1 MMLAAVLTASPA
13 PSSSIDGQL
22 ADLLASSGAV
32 LFYLAV
38 WGLVFV
44 GTALFVGLIIPFL
57 TGDSLLFAAG
67 IIAGTASAHIS
78 IWILAAGVGVAAFAG
93 DQVGFWMGRRFG
105 KPVLTRRGGPWVRKA
120 VARTERFYELF
131 GWWSVVI
138 GRYIPWGRVFISP
151 IAGISKMS
159 YPRFATAN
167 IVGAFTWAVAITVI
181 GYFAASNPQVR
192 VASYIIA
199 GAVIAISVVAG
210 IRAWRLDRRARLAA
224 PDAPGASGETLTD
237 AA

>member
-1 MMLAAVLTASPA
+1 MGSLPA
-13 PSSSIDGQL
+13 SSIDGQL
-22 ADLLASSGAV
+22 ADLLAGSGAL

-44 GTALFVGLIIPFL
+44 GTALFVGLILPFI

-67 IIAGTASAHIS
+67 IIAGTVSNHIS
-78 IWILAAGVGVAAFAG
+78 IWVLAIGVGVAAFAG
-93 DQVGFWMGRRFG
+93 DQVGFWTGRRFG
-105 KPVLTRRGGPWVRKA
+105 KPVLTKRGGAWVQKA

-138 GRYIPWGRVFISP
+138 GRYIPWGRVFIAP

-159 YPRFATAN
+159 YLRFATAN
-167 IVGAFTWAVAITVI
+167 IVGALTWGVAITVI

-192 VASYIIA
+192 VAAYIIA
-199 GAVIAISVVAG
+199 GVVIAISLVAG
-210 IRAWRLDRRARLAA
+210 IRAWWIDRQARA
-224 PDAPGASGETLTD
+224 
-237 AA
+237 

>member
-1 MMLAAVLTASPA
+1 MLASLLPALSSSPVPA
-13 PSSSIDGQL
+13 SSIDGQL
-22 ADLLASSGAV
+22 ADFLASSGAV

-67 IIAGTASAHIS
+67 IIAGTASDHIS
-78 IWILAAGVGVAAFAG
+78 IWILAIGVGVAAFAG
-93 DQVGFWMGRRFG
+93 DQVGFWTGRRFG
-105 KPVLTRRGGPWVRKA
+105 KPVLTKRGGPWVRRA

-138 GRYIPWGRVFISP
+138 GRYIPWGRVFIAP
-151 IAGISKMS
+151 VAGISRMS
-159 YPRFATAN
+159 YLRFATAN
-167 IVGAFTWAVAITVI
+167 VVGALTWAVAITVI

-199 GAVIAISVVAG
+199 GVVIAVSVVAG
-210 IRAWRLDRRARLAA
+210 IRAWRLDRRAKQQAQHA
-224 PDAPGASGETLTD
+224 PGETLTD